1 MFDIV
6 TDELFDPKER
16 KNLGRVKQMFC
27 EIYKKITKKEEA
39 TAQVLIKAAIFC
51 TKAKNYKSKK
61 GWQHFVESFRN
72 MIVDDNLNVDQ
83 ENNQQEVEQVKN
95 NIRTCFL
102 QFGWSETRSSR
113 MKKDHLVSPSN
124 SLEVAAG
131 GLGFVLLRWSAM
143 TPHLTSHLT
152 SHLTP
157 HLTPSLNPG

>member
-95 NIRTCFL
+95 NIRTCF
-102 QFGWSETRSSR
+102 FTIW
-113 MKKDHLVSPSN
+113 LV
-124 SLEVAAG
+124 
-131 GLGFVLLRWSAM
+131 
-143 TPHLTSHLT
+143 
-152 SHLTP
+152 
-157 HLTPSLNPG
+157 